1 MRKFVVGL
9 SIFAVLVVTGLL
21 VFAAT
26 FNVNQY
32 RGTIQ
37 SKLEKRLGR
46 PATFGEMQLGIFPP
60 RFRVQNPAIGDDP
73 RFSPDAPFIKAQEM
87 GVSLELW
94 PLLQKQIEISS
105 LHLERP
111 SVNLIKNPAGVWNF
125 ASLGR
130 PTESA
135 NSTPQNPSPPPSEH
149 RQFSLNEL
157 TIRDGQISILDRQ
170 NSKAPLLYDHIDITV
185 KNFSPDT
192 SFTVDAAV
200 HMAGIGSQQA
210 RLQGDGGPI
219 VNGNPAATP
228 FRGTLSLK
236 QVGISD
242 LSKFFNSP
250 VVKGTDGTL
259 SGETKINNE
268 SGKLTAQGE
277 AQVQSAKLHGMELGY
292 PITAQYDFTSDPA
305 AELLTVR
312 NLTLKL
318 GSAPLMLS
326 GTVDSKSTPALLDLN
341 VRTNN
346 ISIAE
351 VGKLAAASGIALSQG
366 TNATGNVNVNI
377 QARGAADKPVLN
389 GTIAG
394 SDIQLSGRDIAQPI
408 QIHSINLNLTPTQI
422 ESRPFNVASGG
433 TTLNAQFTLRNYSS
447 STPIVDATVRAPNAQ
462 LPAILSIAKAYG
474 VNSLDKVNGAGSMN
488 LDMHAAGPLK
498 SVNTAEIM
506 RALNGTID
514 LNFNNVKYSGANVS
528 HELASIAGFLNPSAT
543 SQSPAGVTNISKITG
558 KILVK
563 NGIAETN
570 NLEARLDIGNAGA
583 AGTANLVDET
593 LNMRVTAV
601 LSQSV
606 SQKVGGNSIGGFM
619 QTALAN
625 KQGELVVPA
634 LVTGTFSNPKFAPD
648 IQQIAQMKVKG
659 LMPNFDNPASVA
671 GTLQNL
677 LGGPRNP
684 AQNSQAQENQQQTEE
699 QNPVQQLMGLFG
711 KKKKSNQ
718 PPPQ

>member
-1 MRKFVVGL
+1 MRKFIVGL
-9 SIFAVLVVTGLL
+9 TLVVVVVVAGLF

-32 RGTIQ
+32 HGTIQ

-46 PATFGEMQLGIFPP
+46 PATLGEMHLGIFPP

-87 GVSLELW
+87 GVSLKLW

-105 LHLERP
+105 LKLERP
-111 SVNLIKNPAGVWNF
+111 SLNLIKNSAGVWNF

-135 NSTPQNPSPPPSEH
+135 NPTPQNPSPPSPTQQ
-149 RQFSLNEL
+149 QFSLDEL
-157 TIRDGQISILDRQ
+157 TISDGQISILDQ
-170 NSKAPLLYDHIDITV
+170 QKSKAPSLYDHIDITV
-185 KNFSPDT
+185 RNLSPDT
-192 SFTVDAAV
+192 PFSVDAAAQL
-200 HMAGIGSQQA
+200 AGTGSQQA
-210 RLQGDGGPI
+210 RLQGKGGPI
-219 VNGNPAATP
+219 INGDPATTP

-236 QVGISD
+236 QVDISD

-250 VVKGTDGTL
+250 VLKGTDGTV
-259 SGETKINNE
+259 SGEIKINNE

-277 AQVQSAKLHGMELGY
+277 TQVQSAKLHGMELGY
-292 PITAQYDFTSDPA
+292 PITAQCDLTNDQA
-305 AELLTVR
+305 AEMLTVR

-318 GSAPLMLS
+318 GSAALMLS
-326 GTVDSKSTPALLDLN
+326 GTVNSKSSPALLDLN
-341 VRTNN
+341 VRTDN

-351 VGKLAAASGIALSQG
+351 VAKLAAASGIALSQG
-366 TNATGNVNVNI
+366 TNATGNANVNI

-408 QIHSINLNLTPTQI
+408 EIHSINLNLTPMQI

-447 STPIVDATVRAPNAQ
+447 PTPTVDAAVRAPNAQ

-474 VNSLDKVNGAGSMN
+474 VKSLDKVNGVGTMN
-488 LDMHAAGPLK
+488 LDMHAVGPLK

-528 HELASIAGFLNPSAT
+528 HELASIAGFLNANAT
-543 SQSPAGVTNISKITG
+543 SQSPPGVTNISKITG
-558 KILVK
+558 KIFVK

-570 NLEARLDIGNAGA
+570 NLEAKLDIGNAGA

-606 SQKVGGNSIGGFM
+606 SQKVGGNSVGGFM

-659 LMPNFDNPASVA
+659 LVPNFDNPASVA

-684 AQNSQAQENQQQTEE
+684 AQNSRAQENQQTEE
-699 QNPVQQLMGLFG
+699 QNSVQQLMGLFG
-711 KKKKSNQ
+711 KKKKPNQQ
-718 PPPQ
+718 PPK

>member
-1 MRKFVVGL
+1 MRKFIVGL
-9 SIFAVLVVTGLL
+9 TLVVVVVVAGLFA
-21 VFAAT
+21 FAAT

-32 RGTIQ
+32 HGTIQ

-46 PATFGEMQLGIFPP
+46 PATLGEMHLGIFPP

-87 GVSLELW
+87 GVSLKLW

-105 LHLERP
+105 LKLERP
-111 SVNLIKNPAGVWNF
+111 SLNLIKNSAGVWNF

-135 NSTPQNPSPPPSEH
+135 NPTPQNPSPPSPTQQ
-149 RQFSLNEL
+149 QFSLDEL
-157 TIRDGQISILDRQ
+157 TISDGQISILDQ
-170 NSKAPLLYDHIDITV
+170 QKSKAPSLYDHIDITV
-185 KNFSPDT
+185 RNLSPDT
-192 SFTVDAAV
+192 PFSVDAAAQL
-200 HMAGIGSQQA
+200 AGTGSQQA
-210 RLQGDGGPI
+210 RLEGKGGPI
-219 VNGNPAATP
+219 INGDPATTP

-236 QVGISD
+236 QVDISD

-250 VVKGTDGTL
+250 VLKGTDGTV
-259 SGETKINNE
+259 SGEIKINNE
-268 SGKLTAQGE
+268 SGKLTVQGE
-277 AQVQSAKLHGMELGY
+277 TQVQSAKLHGMELGY
-292 PITAQYDFTSDPA
+292 PITAQCDLTNDQA
-305 AELLTVR
+305 AEMLTVR

-318 GSAPLMLS
+318 GSAALMLS
-326 GTVDSKSTPALLDLN
+326 GTVNSKSSPALLDLN
-341 VRTNN
+341 VRTDN

-351 VGKLAAASGIALSQG
+351 VAKLAAASGIALSQG
-366 TNATGNVNVNI
+366 TNATGNANVNI

-408 QIHSINLNLTPTQI
+408 EIHSINLNLTPMQI

-447 STPIVDATVRAPNAQ
+447 PTPTVDAVVRAPNAQ

-474 VNSLDKVNGAGSMN
+474 VKSLDKVNGVGTMN
-488 LDMHAAGPLK
+488 LDMHAVGPLK
-498 SVNTAEIM
+498 SVNTGEIM

-528 HELASIAGFLNPSAT
+528 HELASIAGFLNANAT
-543 SQSPAGVTNISKITG
+543 TQSPLGVTNISKITG
-558 KILVK
+558 KIFVK

-570 NLEARLDIGNAGA
+570 NLEAKLDIGNAGA

-606 SQKVGGNSIGGFM
+606 SQKVGGNSVGGFM

-659 LMPNFDNPASVA
+659 LVPNFDNPASVA

-684 AQNSQAQENQQQTEE
+684 SQNSRAQENQQTEE

-711 KKKKSNQ
+711 KKKKPNQ
-718 PPPQ
+718 QAPK